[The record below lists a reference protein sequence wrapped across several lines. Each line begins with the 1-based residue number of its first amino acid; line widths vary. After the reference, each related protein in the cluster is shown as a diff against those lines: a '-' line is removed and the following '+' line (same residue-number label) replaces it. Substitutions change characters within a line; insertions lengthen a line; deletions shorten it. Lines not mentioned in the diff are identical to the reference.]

1 MYGMRTERRTKRCFG
16 EEWRSANSLEESTIG
31 VAEGCMPPAQEKKA
45 AGSGAQSTG
54 GSAAQDGA
62 QDGVRSVPP
71 QCPPPCA

>member
-1 MYGMRTERRTKRCFG
+1 MRTERRTKRCFG
-16 EEWRSANSLEESTIG
+16 EEAVRQNAVESSTIG

-45 AGSGAQSTG
+45 AGAQSTG
-54 GSAAQDGA
+54 GSATQDGA

>member
-1 MYGMRTERRTKRCFG
+1 MRTERRTKRCFG
-16 EEWRSANSLEESTIG
+16 EEAVRQNAVESSTIG

-54 GSAAQDGA
+54 GSATHDGA

-71 QCPPPCA
+71 LCPPHCA